1 MTTLTGNND
10 HPSQPTTGTP
20 GTDSRLPGRP
30 NGSPY
35 TGVPD
40 LVYPNLR
47 WGDDEYAALQGRLDM
62 YSDFIVLSKYR
73 AGQATEQ
80 YVVDPTELAAAITD
94 LDLNSGLLPRDCLFW
109 GKQQGTDRLAVYL
122 PPQVWPVVVRGAPS
136 TGSPSTSPSTSS
148 GGTSGPAW
156 RVPLPGLIFIGHQ
169 YDYALW
175 AVTERPADTGAP
187 LYLAPCPNVSLQ
199 GVCRGNAPFPKAGPT
214 TIWQA
219 VEVFFASKFNPDLSN
234 GKSQAYPD
242 NILRQWQALHAAGA
256 DTYPLADLVPVP
268 FTLRR
273 LLHV

>member
-47 WGDDEYAALQGRLDM
+47 WGEDEYAALQGRLDM

-109 GKQQGTDRLAVYL
+109 GKRHGADRLGVYL
-122 PPQVWPVVVRGAPS
+122 PPQVWPVVVRGEPQAHS
-136 TGSPSTSPSTSS
+136 TGS
-148 GGTSGPAW
+148 GQAW

-187 LYLAPCPNVSLQ
+187 LYLAPCPNVSQQ
-199 GVCRGNAPFPKAGPT
+199 GVCRGNAPFPKAGPA

-219 VEVFFASKFNPDLSN
+219 VEVFFGSKFNQDLSN
-234 GKSQAYPD
+234 GKSRAYPD
-242 NILRQWQALHAAGA
+242 NVLNQWRALHLAGA
-256 DTYPLADLVPVP
+256 DSYPLDDLAPTN

-273 LLHV
+273 LLDV

>member
-1 MTTLTGNND
+1 MTTLTGNNR
-10 HPSQPTTGTP
+10 T
-20 GTDSRLPGRP
+20 

-47 WGDDEYAALQGRLDM
+47 WGDDEYAALQGRLDLF
-62 YSDFIVLSKYR
+62 SDFIVLSKYR

-109 GKQQGTDRLAVYL
+109 GKRHGADRLGIYL
-122 PPQVWPVVVRGAPS
+122 PPQVWPVVVRGEPS
-136 TGSPSTSPSTSS
+136 TLSPS
-148 GGTSGPAW
+148 GGAGPAW

-187 LYLAPCPNVSLQ
+187 LYLAPCPNVSQQ
-199 GVCRGNAPFPKAGPT
+199 GVCRGNAPFPKAGPA

-219 VEVFFASKFNPDLSN
+219 VEVFFGSKFNQDLSN
-234 GKSQAYPD
+234 GKSRAHPD
-242 NILRQWQALHAAGA
+242 NILNQWRALHLAGA
-256 DTYPLADLVPVP
+256 DSYPLDDLAPTN

-273 LLHV
+273 LLDV

>member
-1 MTTLTGNND
+1 MTALTGNNR
-10 HPSQPTTGTP
+10 T
-20 GTDSRLPGRP
+20 

-47 WGDDEYAALQGRLDM
+47 WGDDEYAALQGRLDLF
-62 YSDFIVLSKYR
+62 SDFIVLSKYR

-109 GKQQGTDRLAVYL
+109 GKRHGADRLGVYL
-122 PPQVWPVVVRGAPS
+122 PPQVWPVVVRGEPS
-136 TGSPSTSPSTSS
+136 TLPPSGS
-148 GGTSGPAW
+148 GIAGPVW
-156 RVPLPGLIFIGHQ
+156 RIPLPGLIFIGHQ

-187 LYLAPCPNVSLQ
+187 LYLAPCPNVSQQ
-199 GVCRGNAPFPKAGPT
+199 GVCRGNAPFPKASPA

-219 VEVFFASKFNPDLSN
+219 VEVFFGSKFNQDLSN
-234 GKSQAYPD
+234 GKSRAYPD
-242 NILRQWQALHAAGA
+242 NVLNQWRALHLAGA
-256 DTYPLADLVPVP
+256 DSYPLDDLAPTN

-273 LLHV
+273 LLDV

>member
-1 MTTLTGNND
+1 MTILTGNNGNTAAVTEPPVTAD
-10 HPSQPTTGTP
+10 THAA
-20 GTDSRLPGRP
+20 
-30 NGSPY
+30 SPY

-40 LVYPNLR
+40 LIYPHLR
-47 WGDDEYAALQGRLDM
+47 WGDDDYATLQGRLDM
-62 YSDFIVLSKYR
+62 FTDFIVLSKYR
-73 AGQATEQ
+73 DGQTTER
-80 YVVDPTELAAAITD
+80 YVVDPLELAAALTD

-109 GKQQGTDRLAVYL
+109 GKRHGADRLAVYL
-122 PPQVWPVVVRGAPS
+122 PPQVWPVVVRGE
-136 TGSPSTSPSTSS
+136 GM
-148 GGTSGPAW
+148 AW

-187 LYLAPCPNVSLQ
+187 LYLAPCPNVSQQ
-199 GVCRGNAPFPKAGPT
+199 GVCRGNAPFPKAGPA

-234 GKSQAYPD
+234 GKSKVYPN
-242 NILRQWQALHAAGA
+242 NILRHWQALHTTEAER
-256 DTYPLADLVPVP
+256 YPLDDLVPAP